1 MSADAPTS
9 HRDCPQCQEPDGMR
23 LQNAAR
29 TAPVAIPLLYI
40 CQKCGTMVTIPPPF
54 MPMM

>member
-1 MSADAPTS
+1 
-9 HRDCPQCQEPDGMR
+9 MR